1 MKKILSFIVAIITV
15 SFSLSAREKTDAHI
29 VGHVVCN
36 NEHVPFVNIFIRGT
50 TIGTVSDET
59 GHFRL
64 GDVPVGAHTIE
75 TSAIGY
81 TSGLQMVTIS
91 PGQTVEVNFELQ
103 EDVLGLEEVVIT
115 GDRNEKRRK
124 ESSVIVN
131 TIAPKVFSS
140 TQSTNLN
147 ESLNFVPG
155 LRTENNCQNCGF
167 NQVRMN
173 GMDGPYS
180 QVLINGRAIFSG
192 LAGVYGLELIPSNM
206 IERVEVVRGGGSALY
221 GSNAI
226 AGTINVI
233 LKDPIT
239 NSYQLQAITGLKG
252 VGMQNGAN
260 NAAGR
265 NIEFNSS
272 LVTNNNKSGVSIF
285 GNYKNQDPFDANNDG
300 FSDLVSLK
308 NTTVGTRF
316 FHRFG
321 HRSRISADFFNIRET
336 RRGGDKFDYPEHEA
350 NIAESVEHNITTGAL
365 TYDKF
370 FREVDLLSVYGSM
383 QQVER
388 DSYYGALQSLSDYGF
403 TEDLTYQFG
412 AQYKAN
418 VQNSTLLMGIENQG
432 SWLKDEKLGYAD
444 LENALMIDG
453 TLVVPHLSNTIV
465 ADQNLTIFGSFMQY
479 EYKLNKLTASAG
491 LRYDHY
497 EIIDNSQ
504 ENKPVSGDVFS
515 PRINLLYNISD
526 NLQGR
531 LSYSQGYRAPQ
542 IFDEDLHIETSG
554 SRKVLHRNSSDL
566 IQETSQ
572 SYMASFDFNKN
583 WNTVSFKFL
592 AEAFYTRLNNP
603 FSNEYGEPD
612 ENGTVIYTR
621 VNAEDGASVKG
632 TNLEMSFIPSGAF
645 ELSSGITIQSG
656 KFDEEQEFNSN
667 EFIRSPSVYGFVM
680 ANWDVAKKIS
690 INATG
695 NYTGSMYIPYFG
707 LAIENPEEGELR
719 KTNPFYDLG
728 IKFEY
733 ELTLNGTKMH
743 VFTGVKNILHSYQDD
758 LDVGINRDPGY
769 VYGPSMPRTIYV
781 GLKIGNMLK

>member
-1 MKKILSFIVAIITV
+1 MKKIISSIAAIVIVCI
-15 SFSLSAREKTDAHI
+15 SLSAREKTDAHI
-29 VGHVVCN
+29 VGHVMCN
-36 NEHVPFVNIFIRGT
+36 DDHVPFANVFIKGT

-59 GHFRL
+59 GHFQL
-64 GDVPVGAHTIE
+64 MDVPEGTLTIE
-75 TSAIGY
+75 TSAVGY
-81 TSGLQMVTIS
+81 KPGLQTVSIS
-91 PGQTVEVNFELQ
+91 SGQTIEVNFDIQ
-103 EDVLGLEEVVIT
+103 EDILGLEEVVIT

-131 TIAPKVFSS
+131 TIAPKVFQS

-173 GMDGPYS
+173 GLDGPYS

-239 NSYQLQAITGLKG
+239 NSYQLKASTCTRG
-252 VGMQNGAN
+252 VGMQNAAN
-260 NAAGR
+260 TSAGR
-265 NIEFNSS
+265 NMEFNSS
-272 LVTNNNKSGVSIF
+272 LVTNNNKSGVSIY
-285 GNYKNQDPFDANNDG
+285 GNYKNQDPFDANSDG
-300 FSDLVSLK
+300 YSDLVSMK

-321 HRSRISADFFNIRET
+321 HRSRISVDFFNIREA

-350 NIAESVEHNITTGAL
+350 NIAESVVHNITTGAV

-383 QQVER
+383 QRVER
-388 DSYYGALQSLSDYGF
+388 DSYYGALQSLRDYGL
-403 TEDLTYQFG
+403 TKDVTYQLG
-412 AQYKAN
+412 AQYKAT
-418 VQNSTLLMGIENQG
+418 VHNSTLLMGIENQG

-444 LENALMIDG
+444 LKNAYMIDDSLVIPHVSN
-453 TLVVPHLSNTIV
+453 TLVAN
-465 ADQNLTIFGSFMQY
+465 QNLNIFGTFMQY
-479 EYKLNKLTASAG
+479 EYKLNRLTASVG

-497 EIIDNSQ
+497 EIIDNNQ
-504 ENKPVSGDVFS
+504 ENEPVSGDVLS
-515 PRINLLYNISD
+515 PRVNLLYNI
-526 NLQGR
+526 NEFLQGR

-566 IQETSQ
+566 KQETSQ
-572 SYMASFDFNKN
+572 SYMASLDFNKN
-583 WNTVSFKFL
+583 WNTVHFKFL

-621 VNAEDGASVKG
+621 INATDGASVKG
-632 TNLEMSFIPSGAF
+632 TNFEASFIPSGTF
-645 ELSSGITIQSG
+645 EINSGVTIQEG
-656 KFDEEQEFNSN
+656 KFDKPQEFGSKA
-667 EFIRSPSVYGFVM
+667 FIRSPSVYGFVM
-680 ANWDVAKKIS
+680 ADWDVAQKFC

-695 NYTGSMYIPYFG
+695 NYTGSMHVPYFG
-707 LAIENPEEGELR
+707 LSLENPEEGELR

-728 IKFEY
+728 LKFQYEIK
-733 ELTLNGTKMH
+733 LNGTKMH
-743 VFTGVKNILHSYQDD
+743 VFTGIKNVLNSYQDD
-758 LDVGINRDPGY
+758 LDAGINRDPGY

-781 GLKIGNMLK
+781 GVKIGNMLK